1 MKKIIFIFIS
11 WLYSCFHLKQS
22 TKSNSITKV
31 VVCVRWKDFP
41 LMRRHHLQIW
51 SLQSSLQHQNLWLLN
66 RFVFWD
72 DCTCEEVKRL
82 ASTDFKS
89 LNLRF
94 TITSSGAIPLDN
106 CLLTLSAYHNF
117 FEINFLTAWFTLIF
131 KDWNLLVKLWGRVTN
146 SKLFFE
152 LSRFISSLPWPLKS
166 LNAALVGSQVPSFWL
181 TSKERWWHWKDL
193 CVFPSLTND

>member
-31 VVCVRWKDFP
+31 VVCVRWKDFS
-41 LMRRHHLQIW
+41 LMWRHHLQIW

-72 DCTCEEVKRL
+72 DCTCEVVKRL

-117 FEINFLTAWFTLIF
+117 FWNKFSYCLIYAYIQGLKLIGKIVRKGNQF
-131 KDWNLLVKLWGRVTN
+131 KV
-146 SKLFFE
+146 
-152 LSRFISSLPWPLKS
+152 I
-166 LNAALVGSQVPSFWL
+166 
-181 TSKERWWHWKDL
+181 L
-193 CVFPSLTND
+193 CT